1 MSAVLGWTFRP
12 ARVADGWQI
21 EGTFPAAGM
30 HGGAATPGIE
40 PVYQVDALAAALAAV
55 RGHGG
60 HAGEPQEQPYG
71 RIAECIDD
79 QGAHFQLLQP

>member
-1 MSAVLGWTFRP
+1 MA
-12 ARVADGWQI
+12 ARRL
-21 EGTFPAAGM
+21 
-30 HGGAATPGIE
+30 E
-40 PVYQVDALAAALAAV
+40 PVYQVDDLAAIAAV

-71 RIAECIDD
+71 RIAECIAD